1 MTKEEWVALFQAM
14 NGRDPLPQEFLA
26 AKNAGEF
33 TINSAPLPDK
43 EVTIEEGA
51 STKGEIPVT
60 SVEETIVESEI
71 VSEVVAEAPAQNE
84 VLSQVE
90 TPHESL
96 QEETA
101 KRETIADFEP
111 PLAGAAKFQSNNQQ
125 GNQHFYQQESSNSYS
140 NMNYQFGYDQEAP
153 ASYFDGG
160 VLEYWLYQIGG
171 SFLMTITFLIATPW
185 VLCMIERWRVRHI
198 VIDGRRLRFD
208 GTGGQ
213 LFGNWIKWL
222 LLTIITI
229 GIYGFWVAVKLEQW
243 KTKHTHFE

>member
-33 TINSAPLPDK
+33 TTEPAPLP
-43 EVTIEEGA
+43 A
-51 STKGEIPVT
+51 
-60 SVEETIVESEI
+60 EETSTVEPTSE
-71 VSEVVAEAPAQNE
+71 SDVVPEAITEAPAQKE
-84 VLSQVE
+84 ALSQVE
-90 TPHESL
+90 VPHDSV
-96 QEETA
+96 QEETVV
-101 KRETIADFEP
+101 DFEP
-111 PLAGAAKFQSNNQQ
+111 PLASAPEFQSNSQQ
-125 GNQHFYQQESSNSYS
+125 ENQHFYQQESSNSYS
-140 NMNYQFGYDQEAP
+140 NMNYQSGYGQGTP
-153 ASYFDGG
+153 VSYFDGG

-171 SFLMTITFLIATPW
+171 NILISITILIATPW

-208 GTGGQ
+208 GTGSQ

-222 LLTIITI
+222 LLMIITF

-243 KTKHTHFE
+243 KAKHTHFE